1 MPGEFFF
8 FGFASFLSPL
18 FGLILLLIVAV
29 AIGST
34 RRQPDPQGRRLT
46 ATFLCVV
53 LFLSLFTA
61 LFAATAAMG
70 SFMDLTRTDDEVSF
84 DIGADDGGG
93 DFEDFEGEEE
103 GDFPDDDGGGSSD
116 EDAVGDAVQ
125 ALLVAA
131 VAVGVLLYHRR
142 RLIEL
147 TEEEG
152 FRDGPA
158 ATVFS
163 AYLYTTSL
171 LGLVAFVVGASM
183 ALYGFAQVVAP
194 GALSSDEADFVREE
208 GGRQLFTGAF
218 LALAALA
225 IVVVHQRE
233 RGRLDEPTADED
245 PIA

>member
-8 FGFASFLSPL
+8 FSLASFLSPL
-18 FGLILLLIVAV
+18 FGLILLLVVAV

-34 RRQPDPQGRRLT
+34 RGRPDPQGRRLT

-84 DIGADDGGG
+84 GVDDGGG
-93 DFEDFEGEEE
+93 DFDEFEGEEE
-103 GDFPDDDGGGSSD
+103 GDFPDDDGGSD

-131 VAVGVLLYHRR
+131 VAVGVLVYHRR

-183 ALYGFAQVVAP
+183 ALYGFAQVVVP

-225 IVVVHQRE
+225 VVVVHQRE
-233 RGRLDEPTADED
+233 RGRLDEPTADEE